1 MLNYHIT
8 TEAEKKLIA
17 GWAYPRDYAIYDLP
31 SYETQK
37 KRGFGL
43 TNPQNHF
50 YSFYDGAELIGF
62 MSLSEEASRAGSSDG
77 VHRRRRFLSHG
88 KRGLHMTTAKELALG
103 GMFTAL
109 GVVLL
114 CLGGVVPL
122 ALYACPILA
131 SAVLLPVRERC
142 SKRVAWNCYAAI
154 AILGTLLGPD
164 KEASMLFVFLGY
176 YPLIKPK
183 FDTIRSRALRLS
195 AKLLLA
201 IFAVGA
207 DYLIL
212 LFVLRLDAV
221 TQELAETAPAILW
234 ATCALGLA
242 LFLLYDLTLSRLT
255 VLYRRRRR

>member
-1 MLNYHIT
+1 MN
-8 TEAEKKLIA
+8 
-17 GWAYPRDYAIYDLP
+17 
-31 SYETQK
+31 
-37 KRGFGL
+37 
-43 TNPQNHF
+43 
-50 YSFYDGAELIGF
+50 
-62 MSLSEEASRAGSSDG
+62 
-77 VHRRRRFLSHG
+77 
-88 KRGLHMTTAKELALG
+88 TTAKELALG

-142 SKRVAWNCYAAI
+142 RKQVAWSCYAAI
-154 AILGTLLGPD
+154 ALLGTLLGPD

-176 YPLIKPK
+176 YPLVKPN
-183 FDTIRSRALRLS
+183 RSRALRLS
-195 AKLLLA
+195 TKLLLA
-201 IFAVGA
+201 VLAVGV
-207 DYLIL
+207 DYLFL

-221 TQELAETAPAILW
+221 TQELAGTAPAILW

-242 LFLLYDLTLSRLT
+242 LFFLYDLTLSRLT

>member
-1 MLNYHIT
+1 MN
-8 TEAEKKLIA
+8 
-17 GWAYPRDYAIYDLP
+17 
-31 SYETQK
+31 
-37 KRGFGL
+37 
-43 TNPQNHF
+43 
-50 YSFYDGAELIGF
+50 
-62 MSLSEEASRAGSSDG
+62 
-77 VHRRRRFLSHG
+77 
-88 KRGLHMTTAKELALG
+88 TTAKELALG

-131 SAVLLPVRERC
+131 SAVLLPW
-142 SKRVAWNCYAAI
+142 SCYAAI

-176 YPLIKPK
+176 YPLVKPK
-183 FDTIRSRALRLS
+183 LDAIHSRALRLS
-195 AKLLLA
+195 TKLLLA
-201 IFAVGA
+201 VFAVGV
-207 DYLIL
+207 DYLFL

-221 TQELAETAPAILW
+221 TQELAGTAPALLW

-242 LFLLYDLTLSRLT
+242 LFFLYDLTLSRLT

>member
-1 MLNYHIT
+1 MN
-8 TEAEKKLIA
+8 
-17 GWAYPRDYAIYDLP
+17 
-31 SYETQK
+31 
-37 KRGFGL
+37 
-43 TNPQNHF
+43 
-50 YSFYDGAELIGF
+50 
-62 MSLSEEASRAGSSDG
+62 
-77 VHRRRRFLSHG
+77 
-88 KRGLHMTTAKELALG
+88 TTAKELALG

-142 SKRVAWNCYAAI
+142 RKQVAWSCYAAI
-154 AILGTLLGPD
+154 ALLGTLLGPD

-176 YPLIKPK
+176 YPLDLKL
-183 FDTIRSRALRLS
+183 DAVHSRALRLS
-195 AKLLLA
+195 IKLLLA
-201 IFAVGA
+201 VFAVGA
-207 DYLIL
+207 DYLFL

-221 TQELAETAPAILW
+221 TQELAGTAPALLW

-242 LFLLYDLTLSRLT
+242 LFFLYDLTLSRLT

>member
-1 MLNYHIT
+1 
-8 TEAEKKLIA
+8 
-17 GWAYPRDYAIYDLP
+17 
-31 SYETQK
+31 
-37 KRGFGL
+37 
-43 TNPQNHF
+43 
-50 YSFYDGAELIGF
+50 
-62 MSLSEEASRAGSSDG
+62 
-77 VHRRRRFLSHG
+77 
-88 KRGLHMTTAKELALG
+88 MTTAKELALG

-242 LFLLYDLTLSRLT
+242 LFLLYDLTLVFIPINSTSAVPSDSSVPAQTAVTPTLT
-255 VLYRRRRR
+255 TRCMAGGGLGTVDFCSFSA

>member
-1 MLNYHIT
+1 
-8 TEAEKKLIA
+8 
-17 GWAYPRDYAIYDLP
+17 
-31 SYETQK
+31 
-37 KRGFGL
+37 
-43 TNPQNHF
+43 
-50 YSFYDGAELIGF
+50 
-62 MSLSEEASRAGSSDG
+62 
-77 VHRRRRFLSHG
+77 
-88 KRGLHMTTAKELALG
+88 MTTAKELALG

-201 IFAVGA
+201 I
-207 DYLIL
+207 L
-212 LFVLRLDAV
+212 
-221 TQELAETAPAILW
+221 P
-234 ATCALGLA
+234 
-242 LFLLYDLTLSRLT
+242 
-255 VLYRRRRR
+255 

>member
-1 MLNYHIT
+1 MN
-8 TEAEKKLIA
+8 
-17 GWAYPRDYAIYDLP
+17 
-31 SYETQK
+31 
-37 KRGFGL
+37 
-43 TNPQNHF
+43 
-50 YSFYDGAELIGF
+50 
-62 MSLSEEASRAGSSDG
+62 
-77 VHRRRRFLSHG
+77 
-88 KRGLHMTTAKELALG
+88 TTAKELALG

-142 SKRVAWNCYAAI
+142 RKQVAWSCYAAI
-154 AILGTLLGPD
+154 ALLGTLLGPD

-176 YPLIKPK
+176 YPLVKPK
-183 FDTIRSRALRLS
+183 LDAIHSRALRLT

-201 IFAVGA
+201 VFAVGA
-207 DYLIL
+207 DYLFL

-221 TQELAETAPAILW
+221 TQELAGTAPAILW

-242 LFLLYDLTLSRLT
+242 LFFLYDLTIPFQPHSGQRVPRKAFTPLHLPARPFRYVSASARTPESRA
-255 VLYRRRRR
+255 RQAAP

>member
-1 MLNYHIT
+1 
-8 TEAEKKLIA
+8 
-17 GWAYPRDYAIYDLP
+17 
-31 SYETQK
+31 
-37 KRGFGL
+37 
-43 TNPQNHF
+43 
-50 YSFYDGAELIGF
+50 
-62 MSLSEEASRAGSSDG
+62 
-77 VHRRRRFLSHG
+77 
-88 KRGLHMTTAKELALG
+88 MTTAKELALG

-183 FDTIRSRALRLS
+183 FDTIRSRAL
-195 AKLLLA
+195 A

>member
-1 MLNYHIT
+1 MN
-8 TEAEKKLIA
+8 
-17 GWAYPRDYAIYDLP
+17 
-31 SYETQK
+31 
-37 KRGFGL
+37 
-43 TNPQNHF
+43 
-50 YSFYDGAELIGF
+50 
-62 MSLSEEASRAGSSDG
+62 
-77 VHRRRRFLSHG
+77 
-88 KRGLHMTTAKELALG
+88 TTAKELALG

-142 SKRVAWNCYAAI
+142 RKQVAWSCYAAI

-176 YPLIKPK
+176 YPLVKPK
-183 FDTIRSRALRLS
+183 LDSRALRLT

-201 IFAVGA
+201 VFAVGA
-207 DYLIL
+207 DYLFL

-221 TQELAETAPAILW
+221 TQELAGTAPAILW

-242 LFLLYDLTLSRLT
+242 LFFLYDLTLSRLT
-255 VLYRRRRR
+255 LLYRRRRRRG

>member
-1 MLNYHIT
+1 MN
-8 TEAEKKLIA
+8 
-17 GWAYPRDYAIYDLP
+17 
-31 SYETQK
+31 
-37 KRGFGL
+37 
-43 TNPQNHF
+43 
-50 YSFYDGAELIGF
+50 
-62 MSLSEEASRAGSSDG
+62 
-77 VHRRRRFLSHG
+77 
-88 KRGLHMTTAKELALG
+88 TTAKELALG

-142 SKRVAWNCYAAI
+142 RKQVAWSCYVAI
-154 AILGTLLGPD
+154 ALLGTLLGPD

-176 YPLIKPK
+176 YPLVKPK
-183 FDTIRSRALRLS
+183 LDAIHSRALCLT

-201 IFAVGA
+201 VFAVGA
-207 DYLIL
+207 DYLFL

-221 TQELAETAPAILW
+221 TQELAGTAPALLW

-242 LFLLYDLTLSRLT
+242 LFFLYDLTLSRLT
-255 VLYRRRRR
+255 LLYRRRRRGG

>member
-1 MLNYHIT
+1 MN
-8 TEAEKKLIA
+8 
-17 GWAYPRDYAIYDLP
+17 
-31 SYETQK
+31 
-37 KRGFGL
+37 
-43 TNPQNHF
+43 
-50 YSFYDGAELIGF
+50 
-62 MSLSEEASRAGSSDG
+62 
-77 VHRRRRFLSHG
+77 
-88 KRGLHMTTAKELALG
+88 TTAKELALG

-142 SKRVAWNCYAAI
+142 RKQVAWSCYAAI

-176 YPLIKPK
+176 YPLVKPK
-183 FDTIRSRALRLS
+183 PPIHSRALRLS
-195 AKLLLA
+195 TKLLLA
-201 IFAVGA
+201 VFAVGV
-207 DYLIL
+207 DYLFL

-221 TQELAETAPAILW
+221 TQELAGTAPALLW

-242 LFLLYDLTLSRLT
+242 LFFLYDLTLSRLT